1 MSPWRSASRSSNIT
15 SRLCAIMKAS
25 KREIR
30 KSPAPA
36 APAKALPRR
45 HPWQPYALVLG
56 ALIALFWVYAPAAH
70 GPFLFDDNTLLPSVY
85 VPFSFWVRGL
95 RPILMLSY
103 WVNAQISRSDTY
115 SYHLFNV
122 SFHFIAGALVF
133 LIVLRL
139 LKWSDSARE
148 TRAGLAAFAAGVF
161 LFHPVQAEAVAYVA
175 GRSEG

>member
-45 HPWQPYALVLG
+45 HPWQPYALLLG
-56 ALIALFWVYAPAAH
+56 ALIAVFWAYAPAAH
-70 GPFLFDDNTLLPSVY
+70 GPFLFDDNTLLFALPAFQA
-85 VPFSFWVRGL
+85 PLSFWVRGL
-95 RPILMLSY
+95 RPIVMLSY
-103 WVNAQISRSDTY
+103 WVNVQISGDDTY

-122 SFHFIAGALVF
+122 SFHFIAGVLVF
-133 LIVLRL
+133 FIV
-139 LKWSDSARE
+139 
-148 TRAGLAAFAAGVF
+148 
-161 LFHPVQAEAVAYVA
+161 
-175 GRSEG
+175 